1 VIACRWIEDEQWRG
15 NYDVEVLNVTDDWG
29 CLSLAGP
36 WSRDILSP
44 LVSDDLSDEAFPFLH
59 SRCMSVAGVPT
70 RAIRISYTGE
80 LGWELYAPTDG
91 LGSIYDAIVESG
103 RAGDFGA
110 YALNSLRI
118 EKGFRAWGSEMTVD
132 SDPYEAGLGGF
143 VRLDKATE
151 FVGRKALRRIRAEGP
166 RRRLVVLAVDADDAD
181 AVGNESVWYG
191 DRVVG
196 QTTSGAYGAT
206 VGRSLAFAYV
216 PTELTEP
223 GTEVSV
229 ELVGDRRPA
238 VVEKGA
244 PVKVEAVRAKK
255 RRENDA
261 VAAATLR
268 YDTIYST

>member
-1 VIACRWIEDEQWRG
+1 M
-15 NYDVEVLNVTDDWG
+15 EVLNVTDDWG